1 MGKPEVYAWYKV
13 DYVKEC
19 LVPFAV
25 LVIEDVRL
33 ASTVQRYLREFS
45 NNPAYASPYPY
56 VWSPISRALREAYP
70 GRFPPYMDGFGN
82 KLWMGFRLKP
92 FDELPLEERER
103 FKELP
108 VYLV

>member
-1 MGKPEVYAWYKV
+1 MEKPLVYAWYKV

-33 ASTVQRYLREFS
+33 AFTVQRYMRELS

-56 VWSPISRALREAYP
+56 VFSPISRALRDAYP
-70 GRFPPYMDGFGN
+70 GRFPPYVDGFGN
-82 KLWMGFRLKP
+82 KLWMGFRLKQLQ
-92 FDELPLEERER
+92 ELPPEEKEM

-108 VYLV
+108 VYVV

>member
-1 MGKPEVYAWYKV
+1 MQKPLVYAWYKV

-25 LVIEDVRL
+25 LVIEDVKL
-33 ASTVQRYLREFS
+33 ASSVRRWLSRE
-45 NNPAYASPYPY
+45 YPYPH
-56 VWSPISRALREAYP
+56 VWFPISHALRDAYP

-92 FDELPLEERER
+92 LQELVPEEKEK
-103 FKELP
+103 FKEMP
-108 VYLV
+108 VYVV